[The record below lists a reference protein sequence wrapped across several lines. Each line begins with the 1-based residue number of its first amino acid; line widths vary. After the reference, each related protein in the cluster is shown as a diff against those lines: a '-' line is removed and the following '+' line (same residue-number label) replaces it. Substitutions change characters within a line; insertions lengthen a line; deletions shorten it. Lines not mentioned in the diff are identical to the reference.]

1 MTCAGWLFIRVSASL
16 GVFFSRFLY
25 SHIQSYSTRMIWI
38 SPWSWIAN
46 PYGVPLAFID
56 FCATRVFTYRICPH
70 TLDLKHT
77 YSAAARV
84 CLYRLVCSR
93 VYSLSTLNLF
103 IVCSSVQF
111 YPIVVSAW
119 TKVTCAFFYC
129 RISVPLGTWTRTTQI
144 KSLVLYHWASGTY
157 GGSLFRRDNQYPR

>member
-1 MTCAGWLFIRVSASL
+1 MHSQMTCAGWLFIRVSASL
-16 GVFFSRFLY
+16 GVFLVVFSTLIYCLILHGWFG
-25 SHIQSYSTRMIWI
+25 SHHDHGLRIRRASRQLSSTF
-38 SPWSWIAN
+38 A
-46 PYGVPLAFID
+46 PLA
-56 FCATRVFTYRICPH
+56 RVFTHCICPH

-103 IVCSSVQF
+103 IVCSFVQF

-119 TKVTCAFFYC
+119 TKITCAFFYC
-129 RISVPLGTWTRTTQI
+129 RISVPGGVRTRDTAIFQ
-144 KSLVLYHWASGTY
+144 S
-157 GGSLFRRDNQYPR
+157 FRVSKNLLSV